1 MNIKRPFW
9 GRFLFLLIVLFS
21 WIFLANIKE
30 VSAVDGQ
37 SLVVGDIIALGN
49 VDMQVMKNQSIKLN
63 GSAMPV
69 FSESKITTS
78 DGQATLSLSDQALIE
93 ISKETTLYVNNDE
106 RFIYVK
112 IERGGIRYLLP
123 SNSNTLI
130 ETPSVVIGDKGSY
143 QIASSRGV
151 SLFID
156 NSEKIGEVLVKNDGL
171 SIISAL
177 KGDIKVTP
185 LSGARSTIVSGGEFL
200 QVAQLEKIPL
210 PTPIPS
216 FAPKEGYF
224 WGWISERGAWEQVKL
239 GVAPPTQS
247 IFMKDLPALPKGY
260 VWGWDNS
267 QMRWTWL
274 KVKNGDLVIMRMK
287 FKDKL
292 GNWYWKE
299 VTRSSPVAVETA
311 KIKAVKARSS
321 ISAGHLLG
329 GGVVVGAIVGA
340 AGSGGGGTASPSS

>member
-1 MNIKRPFW
+1 MKGEAMNIKRPFW

-130 ETPSVVIGDKGSY
+130 ETPSVVIGDNHY
-143 QIASSRGV
+143 QRVPTADFVPVQSRCR
-151 SLFID
+151 
-156 NSEKIGEVLVKNDGL
+156 
-171 SIISAL
+171 
-177 KGDIKVTP
+177 T
-185 LSGARSTIVSGGEFL
+185 
-200 QVAQLEKIPL
+200 
-210 PTPIPS
+210 
-216 FAPKEGYF
+216 
-224 WGWISERGAWEQVKL
+224 
-239 GVAPPTQS
+239 
-247 IFMKDLPALPKGY
+247 
-260 VWGWDNS
+260 
-267 QMRWTWL
+267 
-274 KVKNGDLVIMRMK
+274 
-287 FKDKL
+287 
-292 GNWYWKE
+292 
-299 VTRSSPVAVETA
+299 
-311 KIKAVKARSS
+311 
-321 ISAGHLLG
+321 
-329 GGVVVGAIVGA
+329 
-340 AGSGGGGTASPSS
+340 AGSRVGTKPVNAMLDAFLLRTMYMPFGKAN